1 MSKKL
6 IASMSLTICCAGFA
20 LIPMPFRQ
28 WANLRMA
35 GAVGA
40 LASSIAGY
48 CISNRKKERQLRYDK
63 WQFNQQEEQ
72 RLIAEATRPI
82 AIQTAVT
89 KLQTQADYALAD
101 YKDDVSA
108 AYTAVMIDKYG
119 EDWVRSQLPQ
129 LEPEQVALPDPEL
142 AEIVEEVKSSKQSFA
157 AKKAKLL
164 KFITEHELGW
174 IAQCMKKPILI
185 YGDQG
190 SGKSYFAE
198 FLALCRHYLRGHQI
212 ISIADPHF
220 HQNRDECWKQLAK
233 LKVPGFGAHHNY
245 QEVNSQIL
253 AMYDRFATRTLKS
266 APITSIFD
274 EVTRYGQEATQES
287 AAKLGSKLS
296 SDPRKANESPILVAH
311 AKTLAALGGGD
322 GFADAIKGNFI
333 IIKLNS
339 NSEQE
344 PLWRGTISGIKD
356 EDGELIENMKI
367 SIAPEWIRSSWVY
380 DLFNSDTEI
389 LETIPEIIP
398 ETETIS
404 ETDSVKL
411 DRIMGISE
419 DYWKAESN
427 PEMLDRLKQEWLSEL
442 GNGSD
447 NLPDNL
453 PDNAQDKPDNFS
465 DKLSQSDN
473 LIQTEITLEA
483 LPRETYPIIWNADD
497 FARLL
502 PNDSESALFERIL
515 GLSDKYKSASKIIQ
529 QGLGFTQGKRK
540 PKSYS
545 DVGKPCFKYIVRKH
559 GTPSLIANFKD
570 YLEKD

>member
-1 MSKKL
+1 MSKL
-6 IASMSLTICCAGFA
+6 IASMVVTICCAGFA

-28 WANLRMA
+28 WANLRNA

-40 LASSIAGY
+40 LSSSIAGY
-48 CISNRKKERQLRYDK
+48 CVSNRKKQQQLAYDK
-63 WQFNQQEEQ
+63 WQFDQQQEQ
-72 RLIAEATRPI
+72 QIITEATRPI

-89 KLQTQADYALAD
+89 KLQTQAEYALAD
-101 YKDDVSA
+101 HKDDVSA

-119 EDWVRSQLPQ
+119 EEWIRSQLPQ
-129 LEPEQVALPDPEL
+129 PEPEQIALPEPEL
-142 AEIVEEVKSSKQSFA
+142 TAIVEEIKQKDESFA

-164 KFITEHELGW
+164 KFINDHELGW
-174 IAQCMKKPILI
+174 IGQCMKKPILI

-220 HQNRDECWKQLAK
+220 HQNRDECWKQLVK
-233 LKVPGFGAHHNY
+233 LGVPGFGAHHNY
-245 QEVNSQIL
+245 EEVNSQIL
-253 AMYDRFATRTLKS
+253 TMYDRFAVRTLKS
-266 APITSIFD
+266 APITPIFD
-274 EVTRYGQEATQES
+274 EVTRYKEEKATQES

-296 SDPRKANESPILVAH
+296 SDPRKANESPILISH
-311 AKTLAALGGGD
+311 AKTLAALGGSD
-322 GFADAIKGNFI
+322 GFADAIQGNFI

-356 EDGELIENMKI
+356 EDGEPIENQKI
-367 SIAPEWIRSSWVY
+367 SIAPDWIRSSWVY
-380 DLFNSDTEI
+380 DLFNSAT
-389 LETIPEIIP
+389 ETIIKTVTETLP
-398 ETETIS
+398 ETEI
-404 ETDSVKL
+404 DSIKL
-411 DRIMGISE
+411 DQIMGISE
-419 DYWKAESN
+419 DYWRAESN

-442 GNGSD
+442 GNSAD
-447 NLPDNL
+447 NQ
-453 PDNAQDKPDNFS
+453 PDNAQDKPDNS
-465 DKLSQSDN
+465 LAELSQSDN
-473 LIQTEITLEA
+473 LIQAEITPEVSLGGA
-483 LPRETYPIIWNADD
+483 YPLIWNVDD

-502 PNDSESALFERIL
+502 PNTSESAIFERIL
-515 GLSDKYKSASKIIQ
+515 ELSDKYKSASKLISE
-529 QGLGFTQGKRK
+529 GLGFTQGKGK

-545 DVGKPCFKYIVRKH
+545 DVGKPCFKYIVIKH

>member
-6 IASMSLTICCAGFA
+6 LASMTLTICCAGLA

-28 WANLRMA
+28 WANLRNA
-35 GAVGA
+35 GAVVA
-40 LASSIAGY
+40 LVSSIAGY
-48 CISNRKKERQLRYDK
+48 CISNSQKARQLRYDR
-63 WQFNQQEEQ
+63 WHFDQQQEQ
-72 RLIAEATRPI
+72 RIITEATRPI

-89 KLQTQADYALAD
+89 KLQTQAEYALAD

-108 AYTAVMIDKYG
+108 AYTEVMIDKYG

-129 LEPEQVALPDPEL
+129 PEPEQVALPEPEL
-142 AEIVEEVKSSKQSFA
+142 AAIVEEIKQKDESFA

-164 KFITEHELGW
+164 KFIAEHELGW
-174 IAQCMKKPILI
+174 IGQCMKKPILI

-198 FLALCRHYLRGHQI
+198 FLALCRYYLRGHQI

-220 HQNRDECWKQLAK
+220 HQNRDECWQQLAK

-253 AMYDRFATRTLKS
+253 AMYDRFSKRTLKS
-266 APITSIFD
+266 PPITSIFD
-274 EVTRYGQEATQES
+274 EVTRYGQEEATQEL

-311 AKTLAALGGGD
+311 AKTLAALGGGE
-322 GFADAIKGNFI
+322 GFADAIQGNFI
-333 IIKLNS
+333 RIKLNS

-380 DLFNSDTEI
+380 DLFNSAP
-389 LETIPEIIP
+389 ETIPETEIETTP
-398 ETETIS
+398 ETETIL
-404 ETDSVKL
+404 ETDSNKL

-419 DYWKAESN
+419 EYWKAESN

-442 GNGSD
+442 GNS
-447 NLPDNL
+447 PDNQ
-453 PDNAQDKPDNFS
+453 PDNAQDKPDNSLAELS
-465 DKLSQSDN
+465 DSDN
-473 LIQTEITLEA
+473 LISSEITPEP
-483 LPRETYPIIWNADD
+483 LPRKTYPLIWDSED
-497 FARLL
+497 FSRLL

-515 GLSDKYKSASKIIQ
+515 ELSDKYKSASKLISE
-529 QGLGFTQGKRK
+529 GLGFTQGKKK

-545 DVGKPCFKYIVRKH
+545 DVGKPCFKYIVMKH

>member
-1 MSKKL
+1 MSKL
-6 IASMSLTICCAGFA
+6 IASMVVTICCAGFA

-28 WANLRMA
+28 WANLRNA

-40 LASSIAGY
+40 LSSSIAGY
-48 CISNRKKERQLRYDK
+48 CVSNRKKQQQLAYDK
-63 WQFNQQEEQ
+63 WQFDQQQEQ
-72 RLIAEATRPI
+72 QIITEATRPI

-89 KLQTQADYALAD
+89 KLQTQAEYALAD
-101 YKDDVSA
+101 HKDDVSA

-119 EDWVRSQLPQ
+119 EEWIRSQLPQ
-129 LEPEQVALPDPEL
+129 PEPEQIALPEPEL
-142 AEIVEEVKSSKQSFA
+142 TAIVEEIKQKDESFA

-164 KFITEHELGW
+164 KFINDHELGW
-174 IAQCMKKPILI
+174 IGQCMKKPILI

-220 HQNRDECWKQLAK
+220 HQNRDECWKQLVK
-233 LKVPGFGAHHNY
+233 LGVPGFGAHHNY
-245 QEVNSQIL
+245 EEVNSQIL
-253 AMYDRFATRTLKS
+253 TMYDRFAVRTLKS
-266 APITSIFD
+266 APITPIFD
-274 EVTRYGQEATQES
+274 EVTRYKEEKATQES

-296 SDPRKANESPILVAH
+296 SDPRKANESPILISH
-311 AKTLAALGGGD
+311 AKTLAALGGSD
-322 GFADAIKGNFI
+322 GFADAIQGNFI

-356 EDGELIENMKI
+356 EDGEPIENQKI
-367 SIAPEWIRSSWVY
+367 SIAPDWIRSSWVY
-380 DLFNSDTEI
+380 DLFNSAT
-389 LETIPEIIP
+389 ETIIKTVTETLP
-398 ETETIS
+398 ETEI
-404 ETDSVKL
+404 DSIKL

-419 DYWKAESN
+419 DYWRAESN

-442 GNGSD
+442 GNSAD
-447 NLPDNL
+447 NQ
-453 PDNAQDKPDNFS
+453 PDNAQDKPDNS
-465 DKLSQSDN
+465 LAELSQSDN
-473 LIQTEITLEA
+473 LIQAKITPEVSLGGA
-483 LPRETYPIIWNADD
+483 YPLIWNVDD

-502 PNDSESALFERIL
+502 PNTSESAIFERIL
-515 GLSDKYKSASKIIQ
+515 ELSDKYKSASKLISE
-529 QGLGFTQGKRK
+529 GLGFTQGKGK

-545 DVGKPCFKYIVRKH
+545 DVGKPCFKYIVMKH

>member
-1 MSKKL
+1 MSKL
-6 IASMSLTICCAGFA
+6 IASMVVTICCAGFA

-28 WANLRMA
+28 WANLRNA

-40 LASSIAGY
+40 LSSSIAGY
-48 CISNRKKERQLRYDK
+48 CVSNRKKQQQLAYDK
-63 WQFNQQEEQ
+63 WQFDQQQEQ
-72 RLIAEATRPI
+72 QIITEATRPI

-89 KLQTQADYALAD
+89 KLQTQAEYALAD
-101 YKDDVSA
+101 HKDDVSA

-119 EDWVRSQLPQ
+119 EEWIRSQLPQ
-129 LEPEQVALPDPEL
+129 PEPEQIALPEPEL
-142 AEIVEEVKSSKQSFA
+142 TAIVEEIKQKDESFA

-164 KFITEHELGW
+164 KFINDHELGW
-174 IAQCMKKPILI
+174 IGQCMKKPILI

-220 HQNRDECWKQLAK
+220 HQNRDECWKQLVK
-233 LKVPGFGAHHNY
+233 LGVPGFGAHHNY
-245 QEVNSQIL
+245 EEVNSQIL
-253 AMYDRFATRTLKS
+253 TMYDRFAVRTLKS
-266 APITSIFD
+266 APITPIFD
-274 EVTRYGQEATQES
+274 EVTRYKEEKATQES

-296 SDPRKANESPILVAH
+296 SDPRKANESPILISH
-311 AKTLAALGGGD
+311 AKTLAALGGSD
-322 GFADAIKGNFI
+322 GFADAIQGNFI

-356 EDGELIENMKI
+356 EDGEPIENQKI
-367 SIAPEWIRSSWVY
+367 SIAPDWIRSSWVY
-380 DLFNSDTEI
+380 DLFNSAT
-389 LETIPEIIP
+389 ETIIKTVTETLP
-398 ETETIS
+398 ETEI
-404 ETDSVKL
+404 DSIKL
-411 DRIMGISE
+411 DQIMGISE
-419 DYWKAESN
+419 DYWRAESN

-442 GNGSD
+442 GNSAD
-447 NLPDNL
+447 NQ
-453 PDNAQDKPDNFS
+453 PDNAQDKPDNS
-465 DKLSQSDN
+465 LAELSQSDN
-473 LIQTEITLEA
+473 LIQAEITPEVSLGGA
-483 LPRETYPIIWNADD
+483 YPLIWNVDD

-502 PNDSESALFERIL
+502 PNTSESAIFERIL
-515 GLSDKYKSASKIIQ
+515 ELSDKYKSASKLISE
-529 QGLGFTQGKRK
+529 GLGFTQGKGK

-545 DVGKPCFKYIVRKH
+545 DVGKPCFKYIVMKH